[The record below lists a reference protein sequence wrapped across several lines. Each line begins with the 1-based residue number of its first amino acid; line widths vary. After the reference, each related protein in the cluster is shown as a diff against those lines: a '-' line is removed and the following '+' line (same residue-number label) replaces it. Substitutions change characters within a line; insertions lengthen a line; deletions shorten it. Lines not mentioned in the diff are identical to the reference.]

1 LKLTHSLALQV
12 KGLGQY
18 GPHGLTK
25 RSGFQKDDILIEID
39 GIKNRLPESQLLGR
53 LLSDPKGKRPLPI
66 TLLPNKKRLALTLPV
81 ETEK

>member
-39 GIKNRLPESQLLGR
+39 GIKNRLPESQILGR
-53 LLSDPKGKRPLPI
+53 FLSDPKGKRPLPI
-66 TLLPNKKRLALTLPV
+66 NLLRNKKRLALTLPV